1 MGACQSHPRDHTWRW
16 LRSAVFQGNTG
27 FFTEQSVELAPV
39 WHPILARFPPARNYA
54 AILAQVS
61 TPASIVPP
69 SEFDMS
75 KLKPALVFVAALS
88 LFVFVC
94 IELLGLYEATYI
106 AALSL
111 FEPVRFWVI

>member
-1 MGACQSHPRDHTWRW
+1 
-16 LRSAVFQGNTG
+16 
-27 FFTEQSVELAPV
+27 
-39 WHPILARFPPARNYA
+39 
-54 AILAQVS
+54 
-61 TPASIVPP
+61 
-69 SEFDMS
+69 MS

-94 IELLGLYEATYI
+94 IELLGLYEAF